1 MDFLNRVAVVTGGTG
16 AVGRVRVRGLAG
28 GLRAGGRP
36 RHAHRAGA
44 ARCQPMGWEPGA
56 PELRVLTGHHAACKT
71 MTYTPVEHSTNT
83 SAYAASKAAVI
94 PIYGQR

>member
-44 ARCQPMGWEPGA
+44 ALPANGMGAGSTRVARTDRSPRRVQNNDVHPG
-56 PELRVLTGHHAACKT
+56 
-71 MTYTPVEHSTNT
+71 
-83 SAYAASKAAVI
+83 
-94 PIYGQR
+94 